1 MISKIYSG
9 EVMHA
14 RVHPAKHV
22 LRFPHYF
29 YAFDLDEL
37 TTLDREV
44 KGFGYNR
51 FKIASL
57 RDRDYLQ
64 GEGSIKE
71 KIMSLLKSHG
81 ADRGVTRIVLV
92 TQARY
97 LGFVFNPV
105 SFFFCYKKDQSV
117 SCVVAEVNNTFGEK
131 HIYLLTEKLKSE
143 SGFIEFRHSKDF
155 HVSPFNNL
163 DGFYSFRFSEPGE
176 KIDVRIVL
184 HRDGKDIMTA
194 RLTGTALP
202 LTSSNLKSVIRR
214 FPFTT
219 LLTVARIYKE
229 AFKLF
234 FFKKLPYNP
243 KPEPASPMTIGRI
256 PATMVQSLSRKAIE
270 KVFSGITEG
279 CLKVTYPDASV
290 KTFGPENS
298 TDRADITINGYSF
311 FSKVLLNGEIG
322 FGESFME
329 SGWASTDPVK
339 LLRFFIRHL
348 DIDDDNHV
356 AMKTTGLMLNR
367 LLNRKK
373 KNTING
379 SRKNI
384 GEHYDLGND
393 FFREFLD
400 SRLVYSCAIFKKK
413 SDTLEQAQ
421 VNKLN
426 RIIEKAGIT
435 SADHVL
441 EIGSGWGGFA
451 VHAAKSTG
459 CRVTTITLSK
469 EQHAH
474 VTQLIKKEKLESRVN
489 VQLIDYRNMK
499 GRFTKIVSIEML
511 EAVGHEHFS
520 TYFTA
525 INRLLAPDGV
535 ATIQVITT
543 LDHHYKD
550 YKKRIDWVQK
560 HIFPGGHLPSVS
572 ALSAAMSANSRLY
585 IESLENIGPH
595 YALTLSQWRKRFLA
609 AETKL
614 HALGYDRN
622 FRKKWL
628 YYLYVCEAGFAER
641 IINNVIITFSR
652 PGNINLYIDNAD
664 LR

>member
-1 MISKIYSG
+1 MTSKIYSG

-37 TTLDREV
+37 AAIDRDV

-51 FKIASL
+51 FSIASL
-57 RDRDYLQ
+57 RDRDYLN
-64 GEGSIKE
+64 GEGSIRE
-71 KIMSLLKSHG
+71 KLMALLESHG
-81 ADRGVTRIVLV
+81 TDRGIASVVLV

-97 LGFVFNPV
+97 LGYVFNPV
-105 SFFFCYKKDQSV
+105 SFYFCYKKNGEV

-131 HIYLLTEKLKSE
+131 HIYVLTEKLK
-143 SGFIEFRHSKDF
+143 GDKGYIEFRQNKEF

-163 DGFYSFRFSEPGE
+163 DGYYSFRFSEPGE
-176 KIDVRIVL
+176 KIEVRIIL
-184 HRDGKDIMTA
+184 HRDGRDIMTA

-202 LTSSNLKSVIRR
+202 LTSANLKTVIRR

-219 LLTVARIYKE
+219 LLTVLRIYKE

-234 FFKKLPYNP
+234 FFRKLAYNP
-243 KPEPASPMTIGRI
+243 KPEPSSPMTIGRI
-256 PATMVQSLSRKAIE
+256 PATMIQSFSRKTIE
-270 KVFSGITEG
+270 KVFTGITEG
-279 CLKVTYPDASV
+279 CLKVTYPDGTV
-290 KTFGPENS
+290 KIFGPEKS
-298 TDRADITINGYSF
+298 KDRADITVNGYSF
-311 FSKVLLNGEIG
+311 FSKVLFNGEIG

-329 SGWASTDPVK
+329 SGWTSTDPVK

-348 DIDDDNHV
+348 DLDEDNHV
-356 AMKTTGLMLNR
+356 AIKTIGLMLNR

-393 FFREFLD
+393 FFTEFLD
-400 SRLVYSCAIFKKK
+400 SRLIYSCAIFKKK

-426 RIIEKAGIT
+426 CIIEKAGIRPT
-435 SADHVL
+435 DHVL

-469 EQHAH
+469 EQHDH
-474 VTQLIKKEKLESRVN
+474 VKKLIKREKLDSRVN
-489 VQLIDYRNMK
+489 VELIDYRHMK
-499 GRFTKIVSIEML
+499 GKFDRIVSIEML
-511 EAVGHEHFS
+511 EAVGPEHFS
-520 TYFTA
+520 SYFSA
-525 INRLLAPDGV
+525 IDRLLTPDGV
-535 ATIQVITT
+535 AVIQVITT

-550 YKKRIDWVQK
+550 YKRRIDWIQK
-560 HIFPGGHLPSVS
+560 HIFPGGHLPSVT
-572 ALSAAMSANSRLY
+572 ALSESMAANSRLY

-595 YALTLSQWRKRFLA
+595 YAVTLAHWRKRFLA
-609 AETKL
+609 VEEKL
-614 HALGYDRN
+614 QGLGYDRK

-628 YYLYVCEAGFAER
+628 YYMYVCEAGFAER
-641 IINNVIITFSR
+641 IINDVIITFSR

-664 LR
+664 LK

>member
-1 MISKIYSG
+1 MISKIYGG

-14 RVHPAKHV
+14 RVHPVKHV

-37 TTLDREV
+37 TTLDRDV

-51 FKIASL
+51 FRIASL
-57 RDRDYLQ
+57 RDRDYLK
-64 GEGSIKE
+64 GDGSIKQ
-71 KIMSLLKSHG
+71 KVMAMLKSHG
-81 ADRGVTRIVLV
+81 ADRGITRVVLV

-105 SFFFCYKKDQSV
+105 SFYFCYNKSGDV

-131 HIYLLTEKLKSE
+131 HIYLLTEKLKSDK
-143 SGFIEFRHSKDF
+143 GYIEFRQVKEF

-163 DGFYSFRFSEPGE
+163 DGYYSFRFSDPGE

-184 HRDGKDIMTA
+184 HRDGREIMTA
-194 RLTGTALP
+194 RLTGISQP
-202 LTSSNLKSVIRR
+202 LNSENLKSVIRR

-256 PATMVQSLSRKAIE
+256 PSTMMQSLSRKAIE
-270 KVFSGITEG
+270 KVFTGITQG
-279 CLKVTYPDASV
+279 CLKVTYPDGSL
-290 KTFGPENS
+290 KTFGPEKS
-298 TDRADITINGYSF
+298 ADIADITINGYSF
-311 FSKVLLNGEIG
+311 FSKVLFNGEIG

-329 SGWASTDPVK
+329 SGWSSSDPVR
-339 LLRFFIRHL
+339 LLRFFIRQL
-348 DIDDDNHV
+348 DLDEDNHV
-356 AMKTTGLMLNR
+356 AMKTIGLLLNR

-393 FFREFLD
+393 FFSEFLD

-413 SDTLEQAQ
+413 NDTLDHGQ

-426 RIIEKAGIT
+426 RIIEQARINSG
-435 SADHVL
+435 DHVL

-469 EQHAH
+469 EQYAH
-474 VTQLIKKEKLESRVN
+474 VAQLIKKEKLESRVN
-489 VQLIDYRNMK
+489 VQLIDYRDMK

-511 EAVGHEHFS
+511 EAVGHEHLS
-520 TYFTA
+520 SYFAA

-550 YKKRIDWVQK
+550 YKRRMDWVQK
-560 HIFPGGHLPSVS
+560 HIFPGGHLPSVT
-572 ALSAAMSANSRLY
+572 ALSEAMSANSRLY

-595 YALTLSQWRKRFLA
+595 YATTLAYWRKRFIA
-609 AETKL
+609 AEEKL
-614 HALGYDRN
+614 HGLGYDRN
-622 FRKKWL
+622 FMKKWL

-641 IINNVIITFSR
+641 IINDVIITFSR
-652 PGNINLYIDNAD
+652 PGNINLYIDNSVVK
-664 LR
+664 